1 MATNKKQVIKK
12 HIPKQFNL
20 IDDQQNS
27 KKKKWR
33 EIFVISVHLFKYLI
47 NIYWAMTVPGMPGNE
62 IQLNKTDIFP
72 ALQYHQAMQI
82 LNK

>member
-1 MATNKKQVIKK
+1 
-12 HIPKQFNL
+12 
-20 IDDQQNS
+20 
-27 KKKKWR
+27 
-33 EIFVISVHLFKYLI
+33 
-47 NIYWAMTVPGMPGNE
+47 MTVPGMPGNE